1 MSGDINQ
8 TMKSASKVWVSNH
21 CTTQL
26 FLCMTRSLYDRMF
39 KTWEFFRARTT
50 LKVSS
55 PGGWYAQSFLCG
67 ADAGGAADHHD
78 DDSYH
83 RHRDDHGVVM
93 MIAEENYKI
102 NVSIDW
108 RIETSSCYLAI
119 FE

>member
-26 FLCMTRSLYDRMF
+26 FLCKTRSKLYDRMF

-78 DDSYH
+78 DADYH
-83 RHRDDHGVVM
+83 HDPDDHGDDDF
-93 MIAEENYKI
+93 
-102 NVSIDW
+102 S
-108 RIETSSCYLAI
+108 
-119 FE
+119 